1 MMSVIKIMPCLDMK
15 NGRVVKGVKF
25 VDLRDAG
32 DPIENARFYEAEGAD
47 ELAIL
52 DISATLEGRQTRLQW
67 VKAVLE
73 TIRIPL
79 TVGGGI
85 STLSDMA
92 QLFALGVSKV
102 SINTAAVLDPDLI
115 RRAALRYGKEHIV
128 VAIDAW
134 RNNEMASGFEVVIRG
149 GTTGAGIDVVS
160 WAQQCEALGAGELL
174 LTSVDADGTLAG
186 YDIECT
192 RAVADAVTLPV
203 IASGG
208 VGTLEHLYDGVVHGG
223 ASTLLAASIFHFRT
237 LSVREVK
244 EYLRSRG
251 LKVNL

>member
-1 MMSVIKIMPCLDMK
+1 MSVIKIMPCLDMR

-67 VKAVLE
+67 VKTVLE
-73 TIRIPL
+73 VIHIPL

-85 STLSDMA
+85 ATLSDMT
-92 QLFALGVSKV
+92 QLFTLGVSKV
-102 SINTAAVLDPDLI
+102 AINTAAVLHPDLI
-115 RRAALRYGKEHIV
+115 RQAAQQFGKEHII

-134 RNNEMASGFEVVIRG
+134 RNDEMSSGFEVVIRG
-149 GTTGAGIDVVS
+149 GTTGAGIDVVT
-160 WAQQCEALGAGELL
+160 WAQQCEALGTGELL

-192 RAVADAVTLPV
+192 RAVADAVTLPI

-208 VGTLEHLYDGVVHGG
+208 VGTLEHLYDGVVQGG

-237 LSVREVK
+237 FSIREVK
-244 EYLRSRG
+244 EYLKSRG

>member
-1 MMSVIKIMPCLDMK
+1 MNVIKIMPCLDMK

-52 DISATLEGRQTRLQW
+52 DISATLEGRRTRLHW
-67 VKAVLE
+67 VEAVLDV
-73 TIRIPL
+73 IHIPL

-102 SINTAAVLDPDLI
+102 SINTAAVLQPNLI
-115 RRAALRYGKEHIV
+115 RQAAQRFGNDRIV

-134 RNNEMASGFEVVIRG
+134 RNNEMPSGFEVVIRG
-149 GTTGAGIDVVS
+149 GTTGAGIDIVT
-160 WAQQCEALGAGELL
+160 WAQHCEAAGAGELL

-208 VGTLEHLYDGVVHGG
+208 VGTLEHLYDGVVKGG

-237 LSVREVK
+237 LSIREVK
-244 EYLRSRG
+244 EYLKSRG
-251 LKVNL
+251 LNVNL

>member
-1 MMSVIKIMPCLDMK
+1 MSTIKIMPCLDMK

-47 ELAIL
+47 ELAML

-67 VKAVLE
+67 VTAVLDV
-73 TIRIPL
+73 IHIPL
-79 TVGGGI
+79 TVGCGI
-85 STLSDMA
+85 STLSDMT

-102 SINTAAVLDPDLI
+102 SINTAAVLLPDLI
-115 RRAALRYGKEHIV
+115 RKAAQRFGTERIV

-134 RNNEMASGFEVVIRG
+134 RNKEMPSGFEVVIRG
-149 GTTGAGIDVVS
+149 GTTGAGIDVVT
-160 WAQQCEALGAGELL
+160 WARQCQELGAGELL
-174 LTSVDADGTLAG
+174 LTSVNADGTLTG
-186 YDIECT
+186 YDIDCT
-192 RAVADAVTLPV
+192 RAVADAVTLPI

-208 VGTLEHLYDGVVHGG
+208 VGTLEHLYDGVVQGG

-237 LSVREVK
+237 LSIREVK
-244 EYLRSRG
+244 EYLKSRG
-251 LKVNL
+251 LMVNL